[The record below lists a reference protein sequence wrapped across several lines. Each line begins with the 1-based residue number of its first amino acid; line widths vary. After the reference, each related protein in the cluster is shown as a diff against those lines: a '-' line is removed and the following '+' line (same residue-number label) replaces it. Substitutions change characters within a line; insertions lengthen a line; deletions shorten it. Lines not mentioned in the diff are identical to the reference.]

1 MAERRGLIYCW
12 KRTMVFD
19 RLLLYLTALGVL
31 LYGCAPPMTSE
42 EKEARHGR
50 QAPTILK
57 YGAVDR
63 LGSGQ
68 TWRVFVAAEDMDGD
82 MDTVVFE
89 MHFY

>member
-1 MAERRGLIYCW
+1 MTGGGDLICYW
-12 KRTMVFD
+12 KRTMAFD

-42 EKEARHGR
+42 EKEARYRR

-68 TWRVFVAAEDMDGD
+68 AWRVFVAAEDMDGE

-89 MHFY
+89 THLY